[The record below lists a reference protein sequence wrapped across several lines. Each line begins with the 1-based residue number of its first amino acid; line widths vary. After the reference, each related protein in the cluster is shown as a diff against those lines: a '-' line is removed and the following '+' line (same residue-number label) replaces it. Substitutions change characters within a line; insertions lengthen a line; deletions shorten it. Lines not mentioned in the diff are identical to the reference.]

1 MLMIMMMIVLMMIVL
16 FALAKKRRPKNRGQ
30 LLDQIWAAKRHCS
43 EQHIQNNCT
52 NNRFRSHF
60 LDQVLTP
67 ISGYQNGLIR
77 DPAED
82 QKPVFAYPNVGPE
95 TGPQLW
101 GQKLVQ
107 HCDRGLQGCI
117 DVAVGKMASQMRA
130 AWSRN
135 HIRESG

>member
-1 MLMIMMMIVLMMIVL
+1 MFKTIV
-16 FALAKKRRPKNRGQ
+16 
-30 LLDQIWAAKRHCS
+30 
-43 EQHIQNNCT
+43 QNNS
-52 NNRFRSHF
+52 FRNHF

-67 ISGYQNGLIR
+67 ISWHQNDQIR

-101 GQKLVQ
+101 GQNLVQ
-107 HCDRGLQGCI
+107 KCDRGLQGCI
-117 DVAVGKMASQMRA
+117 DVAVGKMASQVRA